1 MIVAR
6 TRVGLEGSLSR
17 FRSEGARLGLV
28 PTMGFLHPG
37 HLSLVDRAGEV
48 TDRTVVTVFVNP
60 LQFGPSEDLDS
71 YPRDEERDLAQLED
85 RGVDLV
91 FVPDVE
97 EMYPGGRP
105 EVTVTP
111 GAMGRRLCGAHRPG
125 HFAGVLT
132 VVAKLFGLV
141 RPDVAVF
148 GQKDFQQAAL
158 IRRMVRDLEL
168 RVRVETAPIVRE
180 ADGLAMSSRNSYLSA
195 EERAQAPGLHRSLAA
210 AAARFREGERSA
222 QALLADVQAEVA
234 SWDRLQLQY
243 AEAVDPDTLE
253 PRDPV
258 TPGTVL
264 ALAAFCGTTRLIDN
278 VRLDG

>member
-1 MIVAR
+1 MSRVRGSVWRGPSPGSGPRGRGWGWCPRWAFY
-6 TRVGLEGSLSR
+6 TRVTCPSW
-17 FRSEGARLGLV
+17 
-28 PTMGFLHPG
+28 
-37 HLSLVDRAGEV
+37 AGEV

-210 AAARFREGERSA
+210 ADRTFTILMGEDVESRRRFIEENA
-222 QALLADVQAEVA
+222 QSVN
-234 SWDRLQLQY
+234 
-243 AEAVDPDTLE
+243 LE
-253 PRDPV
+253 D
-258 TPGTVL
+258 
-264 ALAAFCGTTRLIDN
+264 
-278 VRLDG
+278 LDI